1 MENIKNLMSYLKI
14 IIHYL
19 KKDGSRAKY
28 THSKI
33 DYGITPLAIGI
44 IGIITMKTNLKLA
57 VAATAI
63 ALASAAHAAPT
74 QTMCVFDISGAQ
86 GDNYAMMKD
95 YVLAA
100 KKWGANIVL
109 KAYNDERV
117 ASEDFKAGQCDS
129 VALTGIRARQFNS
142 FTGSIDAVGGLT
154 SNTSAKTILSVMAS
168 PKLAPDMVQNGYEV
182 VGVTTLGSA
191 YILVNDR
198 TINTLAKAAGKRFGV
213 LDYDK
218 AQAKIV
224 QKVGAQP
231 VSVDLLTIG
240 GKFNNGQVD
249 MIALPA
255 LAFKPL
261 ELYKGLGTKG
271 AIVRFPVVQVTGDIV
286 IRPEKFPAGFG
297 QKSRD
302 WFATQIDREISSVNK
317 TEKAIDAKYWMDIP
331 PADKLGYVKLM
342 REARIDMTKQGIYN
356 KKMMTILKKVRCQ
369 GDPSSFE
376 CAMNDE

>member
-1 MENIKNLMSYLKI
+1 
-14 IIHYL
+14 
-19 KKDGSRAKY
+19 
-28 THSKI
+28 
-33 DYGITPLAIGI
+33 
-44 IGIITMKTNLKLA
+44 MKTNLKLA

-63 ALASAAHAAPT
+63 ALASTAHAAAP

-95 YVLAA
+95 YVLSA

-117 ASEDFKAGQCDS
+117 ASEDFKAGQCDA

-154 SNTSAKTILSVMAS
+154 SNTSAKTILGVMAS
-168 PKLAPDMVQNGYEV
+168 PKLAPDMLQNGYEV

-286 IRPEKFPAGFG
+286 IRPEKFPADFG

-302 WFATQIDREISSVNK
+302 WIATQIDREISAVNK

-376 CAMNDE
+376 CALNDE